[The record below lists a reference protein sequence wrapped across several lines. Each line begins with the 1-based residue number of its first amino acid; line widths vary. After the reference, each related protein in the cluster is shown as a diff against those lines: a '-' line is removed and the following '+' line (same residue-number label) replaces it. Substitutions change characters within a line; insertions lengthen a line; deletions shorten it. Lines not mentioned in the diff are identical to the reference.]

1 MKTINK
7 IEDIKIGKTY
17 KIEWEETQQII
28 NVKSIEKCDEPTYKN
43 SYYLNGNQRI
53 DFFDMIITELDD

>member
-1 MKTINK
+1 MKIINK

-28 NVKSIEKCDEPTYKN
+28 NVKSIEKCEEPTYKD
-43 SYYLNGNQRI
+43 SYYL
-53 DFFDMIITELDD
+53 